1 MILYQESII
10 QIVIPTAPI
19 VIDRFPQS
27 ISCSTGTLLKRW
39 PPLAVFGLR
48 SPERLHEECGDTTGL
63 QQGLQRLY
71 LPKDRNIEGF
81 RNTLSD

>member
-48 SPERLHEECGDTTGL
+48 SPERLAAGAPVGVLLVGIRKLKKTKHGGV
-63 QQGLQRLY
+63 GNFRL
-71 LPKDRNIEGF
+71 IH
-81 RNTLSD
+81 